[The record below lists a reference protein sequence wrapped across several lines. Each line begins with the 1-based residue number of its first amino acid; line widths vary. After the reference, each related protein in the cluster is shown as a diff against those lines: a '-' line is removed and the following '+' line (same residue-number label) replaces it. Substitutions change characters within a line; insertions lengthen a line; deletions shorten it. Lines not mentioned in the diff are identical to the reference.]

1 MADFVY
7 LTEQEYP
14 SIQLIW
20 KDGNGSIIDFSN
32 GYTWTVFVA
41 TENEAV
47 VEKTTGIVG
56 SSTSPNVVINWTPGE
71 LDIAEGTY
79 DLVVIAR
86 DGATK
91 DRVFRPG
98 NPPQLRVVSTPAIP
112 V

>member
-7 LTEQEYP
+7 LTTQEYP

-20 KDGNGSIIDFSN
+20 KDGNNSIIDFSN
-32 GYTWTVFVA
+32 GYTWTAYLA

-47 VEKTTGIVG
+47 LAKTSGIVG
-56 SSTSPNVVINWTPGE
+56 SSTSPNVTINWTAGE
-71 LDIAEGTY
+71 LNIAEGTY

-86 DGATK
+86 DGASK

-98 NPPQLRVVSTPAIP
+98 NPPQVQIVESPTIP
-112 V
+112 N